1 MQEGIIE
8 VGEEM
13 LLEFIEDYKKI
24 GLNVAYYRKLNGMT
38 QEDLAEKLDVH
49 TSFLGQIEAPNIEK
63 AISMDTLFRIAK
75 ALDIPPAKLLDFD

>member
-13 LLEFIEDYKKI
+13 LVEFIEDYKKI
-24 GLNVAYYRKLNGMT
+24 GLNVAYYRKLSGMT
-38 QEDLAEKLDVH
+38 QEDLAEKLGVH

-63 AISMDTLFRIAK
+63 AISMDTLFRLAK

>member
-24 GLNVAYYRKLNGMT
+24 GLNVAYYRKLSGMT
-38 QEDLAEKLDVH
+38 QEALAEKLGVQ

-75 ALDIPPAKLLDFD
+75 ALDIPPARLLDFD